1 MACGYIQIIPFWV
14 AVLTDNIELLEENLF
29 SLIVINWCIESKNIL
44 AVIFI
49 IKVEQQRKIIETS
62 LPPMPFGWQIVAV
75 SLFNHILD
83 ISKPDSKGV
92 GNLESGFFYENKH
105 KVRPTHISVFLR
117 EIQVQ

>member
-1 MACGYIQIIPFWV
+1 M
-14 AVLTDNIELLEENLF
+14 
-29 SLIVINWCIESKNIL
+29 INCCIERKKIL
-44 AVIFI
+44 AFPFI

-92 GNLESGFFYENKH
+92 GNLESGFFIKQTIAH
-105 KVRPTHISVFLR
+105 
-117 EIQVQ
+117 